1 MKNKLAR
8 REFLVGST
16 RWTAAVAV
24 SSLANKRPAF
34 AANGVKLPVAG
45 IATVYRQDSHADVI
59 LGKILEGYN
68 QRGGAGPDLRLV
80 SMYIDQ
86 TPDGDLSR
94 KMSEKHG
101 VPIFDTVEKAITVG
115 GDHVAVA
122 GVLSIGEHGDYPYS
136 PETRQHMYPRRRF
149 FDEITAAFQKHGK
162 HVPVFSDK
170 HLCWNWKDAKH
181 IYDTARRMEIPLMA
195 GSSIPVTWRQP
206 AVQLPMHC
214 QLEEAV
220 AIGYGGLESYGF
232 HALEGLQCMVER
244 RQGGETG
251 VVSVQAL
258 RGDRIWKAAEE
269 GRWSRSLAEAA
280 LATQPGLK
288 LHDWEKRLNDSA
300 ALYLVRYRDGLQAA
314 VLMANGVAGR
324 FGFAAR
330 IKGES
335 KPFACTFMSQ
345 QVRPYGHFS
354 YLLNGIEHMV
364 HTGRPAYPVERTLLT
379 TGVLDR
385 VMQSLARDQR
395 KYATLELETVQYQA
409 LNWPFAKTK
418 LGVPPPR

>member
-16 RWTAAVAV
+16 RWTAAVAL
-24 SSLANKRPAF
+24 SHLANKRQAF
-34 AANGVKLPVAG
+34 AADGMKLPVAG
-45 IATVYRQDSHADVI
+45 ITTIYRQDSHADVI

-68 QRGGAGPDLRLV
+68 QQGGPGPNLKLV
-80 SMYIDQ
+80 SMYVDQ
-86 TPDGDLSR
+86 TPDSDLSR
-94 KMSEKHG
+94 RMSEKHG
-101 VPIFDTVEKAITVG
+101 VPIFDTIDDAITLG

-122 GVLSIGEHGDYPYS
+122 GVLSIGEHGDYPYF
-136 PETRQHMYPRRRF
+136 PETHQHMYPRRRF
-149 FDEITAAFQKHGK
+149 FDEIATTFQKYSK
-162 HVPVFSDK
+162 SVPVFSDK
-170 HLCWNWKDAKH
+170 HLSWNWKDTKH
-181 IYDTARRMEIPLMA
+181 IYDTARRMQIPLMA
-195 GSSIPVTWRQP
+195 GSSIPVTWRRP
-206 AVQLPMHC
+206 GVQLPMHC
-214 QLEEAV
+214 QLKEAV

-244 RQGGETG
+244 RRGGETG
-251 VVSVQAL
+251 IESVQAL

-288 LHDWEKRLNDSA
+288 LEDWEKRLNDSA
-300 ALYLVRYRDGLQAA
+300 AVYLVKYRDGLQAA
-314 VLMANGVAGR
+314 VLMANGVAER
-324 FGFAAR
+324 FGFAAQV
-330 IKGES
+330 KGEA

-354 YLLNGIEHMV
+354 YLLKSIEHMV
-364 HTGRPAYPVERTLLT
+364 HTGQPAYPVERTLLT

-385 VMQSLARDQR
+385 TMQSLARDQR
-395 KYATLELETVQYQA
+395 EYATPELKTVKYQA

-418 LGVPPPR
+418 LGVPPH